1 MRSFYDKTNVGIG
14 LANMLFTLFVGIVI
28 TMHDFEY
35 CYILKDY
42 LAKRESIANIFFFF
56 TDMVLCALIKADIGQ
71 GIFWIHILFIGYR
84 VWDYII
90 QVTYYDPAVSQ
101 LHLQLNL
108 THIVIALIGLLYEI
122 KSIQEK
128 FDLTILIIWII
139 PICFKVGTNLRKYR
153 LRNVRLLSKGD
164 IDSSITLDL
173 YVREVNILT
182 NLDYKNYSEGENG
195 IIFEK
200 LYTTHIL

>member
-1 MRSFYDKTNVGIG
+1 M
-14 LANMLFTLFVGIVI
+14 
-28 TMHDFEY
+28 
-35 CYILKDY
+35 
-42 LAKRESIANIFFFF
+42 
-56 TDMVLCALIKADIGQ
+56 
-71 GIFWIHILFIGYR
+71 
-84 VWDYII
+84 
-90 QVTYYDPAVSQ
+90 TYYDPAVSQ